1 MKFTHVVPC
10 TWLPKGAKPGFKP
23 SLLGSR
29 DRAFY
34 HSLLVLMK
42 MMVMTR
48 VIIVVVMVVV
58 MLMVVVILSADGSSS

>member
-42 MMVMTR
+42 MMVMNQGDYR
-48 VIIVVVMVVV
+48 GGDG
-58 MLMVVVILSADGSSS
+58 SGDADGSGDT